1 MQVKSGVGRVF
12 NVWDIGGQDKTRPLW
27 RSYTR
32 ATDAI
37 IFVVDS
43 SDKERL
49 EEAKLELQRISR
61 LTERQL
67 VPVLVLA
74 NKQDLPTALDLPQ
87 LEKGLGLKDL
97 GRAVSWVIL
106 PCCAVTGEGLEEG
119 LVALQD
125 LIAKRRRAV
134 SRPPSA
140 GWGAKGKQGRKVQ
153 RSHSHHF

>member
-1 MQVKSGVGRVF
+1 MGRAF

-43 SDKERL
+43 SSSDRL

-61 LTERQL
+61 LTERQA

-74 NKQDLPTALDLPQ
+74 NKQDLPTALELPA

-97 GRAVSWVIL
+97 GRGVGWAIL
-106 PCCAVTGEGLEEG
+106 PCCAVTGDGLEEG
-119 LVALQD
+119 LQKLQE

-140 GWGAKGKQGRKVQ
+140 APWQSGAAKGKQGRKVQ